1 MSQPGSG
8 QPMMATPGSANPEA
22 GLAQPFSASN
32 RFNQLA
38 GGSNQMRSGSGAGK
52 GGGQVQTTP
61 SGSATPISSQPPNM
75 FNQAAQA
82 IQSGMAGAY
91 GEMGYQPM
99 MVDPTMGMGTGQSVG
114 QEQISQF
121 FNPYESQVVGNVMSD
136 IERARLMQANQLGAQ
151 VQAAGAFGGS
161 RHGIME
167 SELGRNALEQ
177 MAQSA
182 ANLRMQGYGQALGAA
197 QNEADRLQQAQQF
210 GAGQGLQAMLAN
222 QAAGLAGSG
231 QRLAAGQQL
240 ANIGNMGFGQAQSVQ
255 ANMQQQGLMQ
265 QALQQQLMDAAR
277 NQYAGYSQFP
287 GQSLGYYAQALG
299 ATQIPQSQTTSR
311 QPGLFDYLT
320 LGASLSDIHL
330 KTDIK
335 AIGSTKG
342 GHNVYEWTWNEK
354 GNEMGQ
360 HGRARGVIAQEV
372 AIRQPDAVVRGGHG
386 YLMVDYSRIH

>member
-22 GLAQPFSASN
+22 RFSQPFSASN

-38 GGSNQMRSGSGAGK
+38 GGSNRMRSGAGK
-52 GGGQVQTTP
+52 GGGQVQAAP
-61 SGSATPISSQPPNM
+61 SGPATPMSNQPPNM
-75 FNQAAQA
+75 FNQASQA

-99 MVDPTMGMGTGQSVG
+99 MVDPNMGMGTGQSVG

-121 FNPYESQVVGNVMSD
+121 FNPYESQVVESVMSD

-151 VQAAGAFGGS
+151 TQSAGAFGGA

-167 SELGRNALEQ
+167 SELGRNALDQ
-177 MAQSA
+177 MARSA
-182 ANLRMQGYGQALGAA
+182 ANLRLQGYSQALGAA
-197 QNEADRLQQAQQF
+197 QSEADRLQQAQQF

-265 QALQQQLMDAAR
+265 QALQQQLMDASR

-320 LGASLSDIHL
+320 LGLSASDIQL

-335 AIGSTKG
+335 VIGLTQG

-354 GNEMGQ
+354 GNDIGE

-372 AIRQPDAVVRGGHG
+372 AMKQPEAVIRGNHG